1 MKIGLSTYAY
11 FWQLSEKAPRT
22 MSLFEAIDDSQ
33 RLGATVFQIC
43 DYPAIT
49 GWTSRELARLAQHA
63 AQAGITLELGT
74 KGVTPDHLQR
84 YLALAGEL
92 DCALLRTMINSPDH
106 RPTLS
111 EAQRCLETVLP
122 AFEKQGVAICLET
135 YEQVPTDDNIALV
148 KAINSGLVGICLDPA
163 NCVASLESPVDVV
176 AKTAPYV
183 LNWHVKDFAF
193 SRRDGWVGFTLAGA
207 KLGEGLL
214 RYDEIYPHIEPQ
226 IRGINQIIEH
236 WLPWQG
242 DGESTC
248 RIEAAWT
255 EHNMKY
261 LLDKQ
266 TSTPNSSTISRES
279 HHVC

>member
-1 MKIGLSTYAY
+1 MKLGLSTYAY
-11 FWQLSEKAPRT
+11 FWQLSEKAPKR
-22 MSLFEAIDDSQ
+22 MSLFAAIDDSA

-43 DYPAIT
+43 DYPQIT
-49 GWTSRELARLAQHA
+49 GWSSSELARLAQHA
-63 AQAGITLELGT
+63 ARMGITLELGT
-74 KGVTPDHLQR
+74 KGVMPAHLQR
-84 YLALAGEL
+84 YLAIASEL

-111 EAQRCLETVLP
+111 EAQRSVESVLP
-122 AFEKQGVAICLET
+122 AFENQGVAICLET

-163 NCVASLESPVDVV
+163 NCVASLESPMDVV

-214 RYDEIYPHIEPQ
+214 RYDEIYQQIEPQ
-226 IRGINQIIEH
+226 TRGINQIIEH

-242 DGESTC
+242 DGESSC
-248 RIEAAWT
+248 RVEAEWT
-255 EHNMKY
+255 AHNMKY

-266 TSTPNSSTISRES
+266 TSNHSSTISRES

>member
-11 FWQLSEKAPRT
+11 FWQLSEKAPKP
-22 MSLFEAIDDSQ
+22 MSLFEAIDDSK

-43 DYPAIT
+43 DYPQIT
-49 GWTSRELARLAQHA
+49 RWSSRELARLAQHA

-74 KGVTPDHLQR
+74 KGVMPEHLQR
-84 YLALAGEL
+84 FLTIAGEL

-111 EAQRCLETVLP
+111 EAQRCLEAVLP
-122 AFEKQGVAICLET
+122 AFEKQNVAICLET
-135 YEQVPTDDNIALV
+135 YEQVPTDDNIGLV
-148 KAINSGLVGICLDPA
+148 NAMNSPRVGICLDPA
-163 NCVASLESPVDVV
+163 NCVASLESPMDVV

-193 SRRDGWVGFTLAGA
+193 SRRDGWVGFTLAGC

-214 RYDEIYPHIEPQ
+214 RYDEIYQQIEPQ
-226 IRGINQIIEH
+226 ARGINQIIEH

-242 DGESTC
+242 DGESSC
-248 RIEAAWT
+248 RAEAAWT
-255 EHNMKY
+255 AHNIKY

-266 TSTPNSSTISRES
+266 TSNQPSSTISKE
-279 HHVC
+279 

>member
-11 FWQLSEKAPRT
+11 FWQLSEKAPKP
-22 MSLFEAIDDSQ
+22 MSLFEAIDDSA

-43 DYPAIT
+43 DYPQIT
-49 GWTSRELARLAQHA
+49 GWSSSELARLTQHA
-63 AQAGITLELGT
+63 ARAGITLELGT
-74 KGVTPDHLQR
+74 KGVMPAHLQR
-84 YLALAGEL
+84 YLAIAGEL
-92 DCALLRTMINSPDH
+92 DCALLRTMINSPEH

-111 EAQRCLETVLP
+111 EAQRRVESVLP
-122 AFEKQGVAICLET
+122 SFENQGVEICLET
-135 YEQVPTDDNIALV
+135 YEQVPTNDNIALV

-163 NCVASLESPVDVV
+163 NCVASLESPIDVV

-214 RYDEIYPHIEPQ
+214 RYDEIYQQIEPQ
-226 IRGINQIIEH
+226 TRGINQIIEH

-242 DGESTC
+242 DGERSC
-248 RIEAAWT
+248 RVEAAWT

-266 TSTPNSSTISRES
+266 TSNHSSTISRES

>member
-163 NCVASLESPVDVV
+163 NCVASLESPMDVV

-226 IRGINQIIEH
+226 IRDINQIIEH

>member
-1 MKIGLSTYAY
+1 MKLGLSTYAY
-11 FWQLSEKAPRT
+11 FWQLSEKVPKP
-22 MSLFEAIDDSQ
+22 MSLFAAIDDSAQ
-33 RLGATVFQIC
+33 LGATVFQIC
-43 DYPAIT
+43 DYPQIT
-49 GWTSRELARLAQHA
+49 GWSSSELARLAQHA
-63 AQAGITLELGT
+63 ARMGITLELGT
-74 KGVTPDHLQR
+74 KGVMPAHLQR
-84 YLALAGEL
+84 YLAIAGEL

-111 EAQRCLETVLP
+111 EAQRSVESVLP
-122 AFEKQGVAICLET
+122 AFENQGVTICLET

-163 NCVASLESPVDVV
+163 NCVASLESPMDVV

-214 RYDEIYPHIEPQ
+214 RYDEIYQQIEPQ
-226 IRGINQIIEH
+226 TRGINQIIEH

-242 DGESTC
+242 DGESSC
-248 RIEAAWT
+248 RVEADWT
-255 EHNMKY
+255 AHNMKY

-266 TSTPNSSTISRES
+266 TSNHSSTISRES

>member
-111 EAQRCLETVLP
+111 EAQRSLETVLP

-226 IRGINQIIEH
+226 IRDINQIIEH

>member
-1 MKIGLSTYAY
+1 MKIGISTYAY
-11 FWQLSEKAPRT
+11 LWQLSEKAPQP
-22 MSLFEAIDDSQ
+22 MSLFDAIDDSQ

-43 DYPAIT
+43 DYPQIT
-49 GWTSRELARLAQHA
+49 DWSSDELARLAQHA
-63 AQAGITLELGT
+63 AQAGIALELGT
-74 KGVTPDHLQR
+74 KGVMPAHLQR
-84 YLALAGEL
+84 YLSIAKAL
-92 DCALLRTMINSPDH
+92 DCALLRTMINSPDS

-111 EAQRCLETVLP
+111 DARRQLESVLP
-122 AFEKQGVAICLET
+122 AFEQQGVAICLET
-135 YEQVPTDDNIALV
+135 YEQVSTDDNVALV
-148 KAINSGLVGICLDPA
+148 KAIDSPLVGICLDPA
-163 NCVASLESPVDVV
+163 NCVASLEQPGDVV
-176 AKTAPYV
+176 EKTAPYV

-214 RYDEIYPHIEPQ
+214 RYDEIYQRIEPQ
-226 IRGINQIIEH
+226 TRGINHIIEH

-248 RIEAAWT
+248 RLEAAWT

-266 TSTPNSSTISRES
+266 SSSPLSTNTRES

>member
-1 MKIGLSTYAY
+1 MKIGISTYAY
-11 FWQLSEKAPRT
+11 LWQLSEKAPQP
-22 MSLFEAIDDSQ
+22 MSLFDAIDDSQ

-43 DYPAIT
+43 DYAPIT
-49 GWTSRELARLAQHA
+49 DWSSSELARLAQHA
-63 AQAGITLELGT
+63 ARAGITLELGT
-74 KGVTPDHLQR
+74 KGVMPAHLQR
-84 YLALAGEL
+84 YLAIAGEL
-92 DCALLRTMINSPDH
+92 DCALLRTMINSPEH

-111 EAQRCLETVLP
+111 EAQRSVESVLP
-122 AFEKQGVAICLET
+122 AFENQGVAICLET

-148 KAINSGLVGICLDPA
+148 KAINSRLVGICLDPA
-163 NCVASLESPVDVV
+163 NCVASLESPMDVV

-214 RYDEIYPHIEPQ
+214 RYDEIYQQIEPQ
-226 IRGINQIIEH
+226 TRGINQIIEH

-242 DGESTC
+242 DGESSC
-248 RIEAAWT
+248 RVEAEWT
-255 EHNMKY
+255 AHNMKY

-266 TSTPNSSTISRES
+266 TSNHSSTISRES